1 MFTAHMVNMLCL
13 YGTLYVLGGFDQ
25 TKKNPE
31 HSVDCY
37 KQGKQ
42 IVKTTIPVKEDGKN
56 EQAFKGVIV
65 KKSSPKNL
73 SADCQS
79 TVGQQLTDRL
89 PTVYRQLTN
98 RLPTG

>member
-31 HSVDCY
+31 HSLDCY

-65 KKSSPKNL
+65 KKGSPKNL

-79 TVGQQLTDRL
+79 TVGQQLTNRL
-89 PTVYRQLTN
+89 PTVY
-98 RLPTG
+98 

>member
-31 HSVDCY
+31 HSLDCY

-56 EQAFKGVIV
+56 
-65 KKSSPKNL
+65 
-73 SADCQS
+73 
-79 TVGQQLTDRL
+79 
-89 PTVYRQLTN
+89 
-98 RLPTG
+98 

>member
-1 MFTAHMVNMLCL
+1 M
-13 YGTLYVLGGFDQ
+13 LGGFDQ

-56 EQAFKGVIV
+56 EQAFKGCTCAKVLQ
-65 KKSSPKNL
+65 KSIGL
-73 SADCQS
+73 SC
-79 TVGQQLTDRL
+79 
-89 PTVYRQLTN
+89 
-98 RLPTG
+98 

>member
-1 MFTAHMVNMLCL
+1 MFTARIVNMLCL

-56 EQAFKGVIV
+56 EQAFKGCVLRFSRRV
-65 KKSSPKNL
+65 L
-73 SADCQS
+73 DYLADPEEEDLVS
-79 TVGQQLTDRL
+79 
-89 PTVYRQLTN
+89 
-98 RLPTG
+98 

>member
-65 KKSSPKNL
+65 KKSSQKNL

>member
-1 MFTAHMVNMLCL
+1 M
-13 YGTLYVLGGFDQ
+13 LGGFDQ

-42 IVKTTIPVKEDGKN
+42 ILKTTIPVKEDGKN

-73 SADCQS
+73 SADCWS
-79 TVGQQLTDRL
+79 TVGRQLTDRL
-89 PTVYRQLTN
+89 PTANQQVADRLRKKKNCVKNKQLT
-98 RLPTG
+98 

>member
-1 MFTAHMVNMLCL
+1 M
-13 YGTLYVLGGFDQ
+13 LGGFDQ